1 MVELFHYLNNL
12 ELEYRDTININNKN
26 MTFGVELE
34 FLGLLYDDVKE
45 LVLGNNF
52 TLPIEDAM
60 ILKDRNVYA
69 YTTESTTNVNGC
81 EITTPILRDKKRDW
95 KNLQI
100 MCNDLT
106 KYGAYAKKC
115 STHMHFGAHII
126 GTKYDSWI
134 NLIKIWITYEKILYN
149 FYYGEDDGP
158 RKSIH
163 TYARSINDIRFNEID
178 GIKRDN
184 HLLSVLKSMCSNGT
198 YIGKQL
204 GINIFRVSEKYSI
217 EYKNTIEVR
226 IPNGTLNEKVIQNNN
241 LFSKLLTSIISNKV
255 DVDYLNNKFKNREV
269 VSDIN
274 LFNDFDYE
282 DAMYLGDMIFVSDID
297 KYYYLKQL
305 YKLYKLSEE
314 ELDKK
319 IVKVLKINK

>member
-81 EITTPILRDKKRDW
+81 EITTPILWDKKRDW

-184 HLLSVLKSMCSNGT
+184 HILSVLKSMCSNGT

-226 IPNGTLNEKVIQNNN
+226 IPNGTLNEKVI
-241 LFSKLLTSIISNKV
+241 
-255 DVDYLNNKFKNREV
+255 
-269 VSDIN
+269 
-274 LFNDFDYE
+274 
-282 DAMYLGDMIFVSDID
+282 
-297 KYYYLKQL
+297 
-305 YKLYKLSEE
+305 LSY
-314 ELDKK
+314 
-319 IVKVLKINK
+319 